1 MYGGCP
7 YTGKPFQANFFT
19 SICFAYECS
28 ERNALNFLLSRN
40 NVYDD
45 NIDAEIIIVLL
56 NYATKSFLEC
66 QYFYIPSLRIVLQ

>member
-7 YTGKPFQANFFT
+7 YTGKPFWDNFFT
-19 SICFAYECS
+19 SICFAYECPG
-28 ERNALNFLLSRN
+28 RNALNFLLSGN

-56 NYATKSFLEC
+56 NYATKSFPEC
-66 QYFYIPSLRIVLQ
+66 QFFDIPSLRIVLQ